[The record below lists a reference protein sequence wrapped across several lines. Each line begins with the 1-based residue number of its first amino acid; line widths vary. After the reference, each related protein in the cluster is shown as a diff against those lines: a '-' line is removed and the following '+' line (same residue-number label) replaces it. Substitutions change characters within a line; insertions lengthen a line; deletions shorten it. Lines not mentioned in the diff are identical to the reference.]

1 MKWRPSSSVTLP
13 ASGFIEPCIP
23 SPVKRAPTSADWIFE
38 LKMDGYRLMVRRHD
52 DKVRIYS
59 RRGADFTLRF
69 PRIVEAVRRLK
80 VKSVLL
86 DGEGIVYDQN
96 GMPSFDLIHSKQYDR
111 EVSLVAFDLLE
122 LDGEEVRRRPLL
134 DRKARLA
141 KLVAKAGDGIEFNE
155 HIEGDGADIFKAA
168 CRLGHEGIVAKR
180 KDLPYECGRSK
191 RWLKIKNPDSPAVQ
205 RVRDETF

>member
-23 SPVKRAPTSADWIFE
+23 SPVKRAPTSADWIYE

-122 LDGEEVRRRPLL
+122 LDGADFRPEAVARSQGAPGES
-134 DRKARLA
+134 DREG
-141 KLVAKAGDGIEFNE
+141 AGRN
-155 HIEGDGADIFKAA
+155 
-168 CRLGHEGIVAKR
+168 R
-180 KDLPYECGRSK
+180 
-191 RWLKIKNPDSPAVQ
+191 VQ
-205 RVRDETF
+205 RAPRG